1 MAWFKALP
9 FRHCAHPIIAV
20 AAFSLFIP
28 ASANACFVVAPVYS
42 GTKAEV
48 AARKKQKE
56 RERIVAVRVRQQK
69 FREGVRAGTIDSAN
83 GLAVLLI
90 PNIREW
96 YADKTGC
103 GPGGDGDGPSMPMEM
118 MLLRAFSGSE
128 LDGLD
133 GDTLSDFI
141 SGRFTRGPLDSYN
154 HDCSAEFR
162 SGFASRLRTA
172 VPRADRDK
180 AFLLLSDRGER
191 GTGYYKFADVARV
204 TQPYVSSSP
213 PGPAKLLADR
223 GHPVTLALESF
234 WTDAVP
240 QLGSP
245 ASACPKAYRQLVAL
259 RGAELQQ
266 LRKRP
271 YYPRLVER
279 ATSER
284 KRR

>member
-1 MAWFKALP
+1 LP
-9 FRHCAHPIIAV
+9 FRYRASPIIAAV
-20 AAFSLFIP
+20 LFSLFSP
-28 ASANACFVVAPVYS
+28 ASANACFFVSPIYA

-48 AARKKQKE
+48 AAARKQAE
-56 RERIVAVRVRQQK
+56 RARIAAVRVRQQK
-69 FREGVRAGTIDSAN
+69 FRDGVRAGAIDSAN
-83 GLAVLLI
+83 GLATFLI

-96 YADKTGC
+96 YADRTDC
-103 GPGGDGDGPSMPMEM
+103 GPRGDGDGPSMPTEM
-118 MLLRAFSGSE
+118 MLLRAFAGSE

-141 SGRFTRGPLDSYN
+141 SPTFARGPLDSYN
-154 HDCSAEFR
+154 QACSAEFR
-162 SGFASRLRTA
+162 SGFASRLRAA

-180 AFLLLSDRGER
+180 AFLLLSDKGER
-191 GTGYYKFADVARV
+191 RTGYYAFADMARV
-204 TQPYVSSSP
+204 TRPNLNSPP

-223 GHPVTLALESF
+223 RHPVTSALESF

-245 ASACPKAYRQLVAL
+245 ASACPNAYQQLVAL
-259 RGAELQQ
+259 RDVELQQ

-279 ATSER
+279 AASER